1 MERKKS
7 DGCVSSKV
15 ARHVVEHMTG
25 RMNALTFGFPYR
37 SLGVVTFIV
46 ILWAEVM
53 QSNRYRKVRYDF
65 VWR

>member
-1 MERKKS
+1 M
-7 DGCVSSKV
+7 